1 MLLLRCAATNGRRST
16 IGGNFIFTDFYS
28 KYKIS
33 IHICSSA
40 GVSRARPRGYV
51 DPTDTDTADVERRPM
66 PRGVHQA
73 PDGPP
78 AAPADAPVPHARPR
92 ITVFAP
98 APLLT
103 VAIEAARGDD
113 DVHLHAGGQGLWVAR
128 MARSL
133 GADADVCVPLGGEA
147 GAVLR
152 ELARNERLVLH
163 EVETA
168 GHPGTYVDD
177 RRSGQRVRLAVTP
190 PSPLGRHE
198 LDDLYALT
206 LAAGVRSGVV
216 VLTGSEWDDT
226 VPDDVFRRL
235 AVDLAALDC
244 HVVAD
249 LSGDQL
255 AAVVAGGPRLVKV
268 SDEEA
273 VSSGWAADAGPA
285 ALWAA
290 IARMREAGAHDVV
303 VSRAQGPTLAVL
315 DGRHFEARVPRLQ
328 VVDHR
333 GSGDSMTAALA
344 VGLARGVGCREL
356 LASGLAAGALNATG
370 HGMAEA
376 DGDLVEVLAGA
387 RAEVVEVEP
396 ARAG

>member
-1 MLLLRCAATNGRRST
+1 MAQGAPQRHDDPAA
-16 IGGNFIFTDFYS
+16 GGD
-28 KYKIS
+28 
-33 IHICSSA
+33 A
-40 GVSRARPRGYV
+40 GVPHVRPRV
-51 DPTDTDTADVERRPM
+51 
-66 PRGVHQA
+66 
-73 PDGPP
+73 
-78 AAPADAPVPHARPR
+78 
-92 ITVFAP
+92 TVFAP

-103 VAIEAARGDD
+103 VAIEATACGDD

-133 GADADVCVPLGGEA
+133 GADPDVCLPMGGEA

-152 ELARNERLVLH
+152 ELARAERLVLH

-177 RRSGQRVRLAVTP
+177 RRSGQRERLAVTP

-198 LDDLYALT
+198 LDDLYGLT

-216 VLTGSEWDDT
+216 VLTGSEWPDT

-235 AVDLAALDC
+235 AVDLATLDC
-244 HVVAD
+244 AVVAD
-249 LSGDQL
+249 LSGGQL
-255 AAVVAGGPRLVKV
+255 AAAIAGGPRLVKV

-273 VSSGWAADAGPA
+273 VAAGWADDAEPA
-285 ALWAA
+285 SLWTA
-290 IARMREAGAHDVV
+290 IARMRDAGAHDVV
-303 VSRAQGPTLAVL
+303 LSRAQGPTLAIL
-315 DGRHFEARVPRLQ
+315 DGRALEGRVPRLQ

-344 VGLARGVGCREL
+344 VGLARGVDRHAL
-356 LASGLAAGALNATG
+356 LATGLAAGALNATG
-370 HGMAEA
+370 HGLAEA
-376 DGDLVEVLAGA
+376 DGDLVEVLASA

-396 ARAG
+396 APTA